1 MEKIIALKEKLKK
14 ISLFVESIEG
24 NNISIIEK
32 DILLQELREFY
43 LEVYNLDATKAT
55 TDFIP
60 EPGPKVQVLIK
71 EEPVKVE
78 FSQPEPVK
86 PESVKVFEEIKP
98 EPVKVF
104 EEVKPEPVIEEPKKV
119 EILPDPVIEVDEI
132 PVIDDD
138 EIFAEEKIDDDDLFD
153 FAEPEEVVSITPEPV
168 KPVEPTPEP
177 VKPVEQKPEPI
188 VQEPVKKPVVEQAS
202 LFGGNTS
209 SGVKTLGEQ
218 LGQNK
223 TSLNEALA
231 QKSAPQD
238 ITSRLKPVTDIK
250 AAIGVGDRFL
260 YIRELFAGSTD
271 TFDETINHLNSLHS
285 FSDAQSYLNEKFRW
299 DETSGTVGSFL
310 NVVKRRYV

>member
-32 DILLQELREFY
+32 DILLQKLREFY
-43 LEVYNLDATKAT
+43 LEVYNLDATKAA
-55 TDFIP
+55 TDFMP
-60 EPGPKVQVLIK
+60 EPGPKVQVLTK

-78 FSQPEPVK
+78 FSK
-86 PESVKVFEEIKP
+86 PETVKP
-98 EPVKVF
+98 EPVKVV
-104 EEVKPEPVIEEPKKV
+104 EEIKPQPVIEEPKKV
-119 EILPDPVIEVDEI
+119 EIIPDPVIEVDEI

-153 FAEPEEVVSITPEPV
+153 FAEPEEVVSTPEPV
-168 KPVEPTPEP
+168 KNFEPTPEP
-177 VKPVEQKPEPI
+177 VRPVEQKPEPI
-188 VQEPVKKPVVEQAS
+188 IQEPVKKPVVEQAS
-202 LFGGNTS
+202 LFGGNGS

-223 TSLNEALA
+223 TSLNEVLA

-260 YIRELFAGSTD
+260 YIRELFGGSTD

-285 FSDAQSYLNEKFRW
+285 FADAQSYLSAKFGW

>member
-32 DILLQELREFY
+32 DILLQKLREFY
-43 LEVYNLDATKAT
+43 LEVYNFDATKAA

-60 EPGPKVQVLIK
+60 EPGPKVQVLVK
-71 EEPVKVE
+71 EEPLKVE

-86 PESVKVFEEIKP
+86 PEPVKIVEEIKP
-98 EPVKVF
+98 EPVKVV
-104 EEVKPEPVIEEPKKV
+104 EEIKPEPVVDEPKKVEVLPEPVIE
-119 EILPDPVIEVDEI
+119 DDEI

-153 FAEPEEVVSITPEPV
+153 FAEPEEEVVATPEPV

-177 VKPVEQKPEPI
+177 AKPVEQKSETI
-188 VQEPVKKPVVEQAS
+188 IQQPVKKPVVEQAS
-202 LFGGNTS
+202 LFGGNGS

-231 QKSAPQD
+231 QKAAPQD

-260 YIRELFAGSTD
+260 YIRELFGGSTD

-285 FSDAQSYLNEKFRW
+285 YTDAQTYLSANIGW
-299 DETSGTVGSFL
+299 DVTSGTVASFL
-310 NVVKRRYV
+310 NVVK